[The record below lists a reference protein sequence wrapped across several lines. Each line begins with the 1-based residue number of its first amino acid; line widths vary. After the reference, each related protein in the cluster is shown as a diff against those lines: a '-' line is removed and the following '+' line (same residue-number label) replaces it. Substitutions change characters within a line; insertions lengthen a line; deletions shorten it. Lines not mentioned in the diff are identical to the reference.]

1 MKRTIELRLT
11 RAEGAIVR
19 TLGLIERRGFA
30 VTAISTRSDA
40 SSETLLLR
48 LEVVSADRSFDVLV
62 RQILRL
68 FDVRAALLM
77 ESQQGDARAA
87 C

>member
-1 MKRTIELRLT
+1 MRRTIELRLA

-30 VTAISTRSDA
+30 VTAITMRSDGA
-40 SSETLLLR
+40 SETLVLR
-48 LEVVSADRSFDVLV
+48 LEVVSEGRPFDVLL
-62 RQILRL
+62 RQIMRL
-68 FDVRAALLM
+68 FDVRAALLV
-77 ESQQGDARAA
+77 ESPHGDARAA